1 MKTHKNGLLNMFV
14 NQKLDV
20 WSNSYWERVTRN
32 IGPITYKEQ
41 ETIRT
46 SRVAVL
52 GVGGLGGPLAENLV
66 RAGCQNL
73 VICDF
78 DIFDESNLNRQI
90 CTIED
95 LGKKK
100 IDVMET
106 FLRKIDSEVKVKKFF
121 KITERNI
128 DAVLEGVKVVALT
141 LDDPATSIF
150 VARECRKRGIPMIE
164 SWGVPF
170 LFTWWFTPD
179 SVDYE
184 NCYGLDTYHYG
195 YSELRDAKKEVN
207 LAVYQALLP
216 QVFRMPGVREKYDR
230 EPGAFEE
237 MMSGNIGARSFAPFV
252 RITSDFLSMDIIF
265 SGILSVKPMNLAP
278 DLKGFDYINME
289 VREINQTTKN

>member
-1 MKTHKNGLLNMFV
+1 MFV

-32 IGPITYKEQ
+32 IGPIKFEEQ

-66 RAGCQNL
+66 RSGCQNL

-78 DIFDESNLNRQI
+78 DVFDESNLNRQI

-95 LGKKK
+95 IGRRK
-100 IDVMET
+100 IDVVEE
-106 FLRKIDSEVKVKKFF
+106 FIRKIDPEVAIKKFF

-150 VARECRKRGIPMIE
+150 IARECRKRAIPMVE
-164 SWGVPF
+164 SWAVPF

-184 NCYGLDTYHYG
+184 NCYNLDTYHYS
-195 YSELRDAKKEVN
+195 YSELSNLKKEIN
-207 LAVYQALLP
+207 LATYQAFLP
-216 QVFRMPGVREKYDR
+216 KVFAMPGVREKYDR
-230 EPGAFEE
+230 EQGAFEE
-237 MMSGNIGARSFAPFV
+237 VMNGSIGARSFAPFV
-252 RITSDFLSMDIIF
+252 RITADFLSVDIIF
-265 SGILSVKPMNLAP
+265 SGILGIKPKNLAP
-278 DLKGFDYINME
+278 NLKGFDYINME
-289 VREINQTTKN
+289 VKEAVLQNFQ

>member
-1 MKTHKNGLLNMFV
+1 MYV

-20 WSNSYWERVTRN
+20 WSNFYWERVSRN
-32 IGPITYKEQ
+32 IGPITYQEQ

-78 DIFDESNLNRQI
+78 DVFDESNLNRQI

-95 LGKKK
+95 VGKRK
-100 IDVMET
+100 IDVVEE
-106 FLRKIDSEVKVKKFF
+106 FLRKIDPEVNIKKYF
-121 KITERNI
+121 KISEGNI
-128 DAVLEGVKVVALT
+128 DSVLKGVKVVALT

-150 VARECRKRGIPMIE
+150 ISRECRKRMIPMIE

-170 LFTWWFTPD
+170 LFTWWFTPN

-184 NCYGLDTYHYG
+184 NCYGLDTYHYS
-195 YSELRDAKKEVN
+195 YSELVNMKKEVN
-207 LAVYQALLP
+207 FVVYQALLP
-216 QVFRMPGVREKYDR
+216 KVFRMPGVREKYDR
-230 EPGAFEE
+230 EPGAFE
-237 MMSGNIGARSFAPFV
+237 MMMAGDIGARSFAPYV
-252 RITSDFLSMDIIF
+252 RITSDFLSVDVIF
-265 SGILSVKPMNLAP
+265 SGILKLKPMNLAP
-278 DLKGFDYINME
+278 NLKGFDYIQMKFHDS
-289 VREINQTTKN
+289 VLIN

>member
-1 MKTHKNGLLNMFV
+1 MKTHKNGLLKMFV

-32 IGPITYKEQ
+32 IGPITYQEQ

-66 RAGCQNL
+66 RSGCQNL

-78 DIFDESNLNRQI
+78 DVFDESNLNRQI

-95 LGKKK
+95 IGKRK

-106 FLRKIDSEVKVKKFF
+106 FLRKIDPEVAIKKFF

-150 VARECRKRGIPMIE
+150 IARECRKRAISMVE

-184 NCYGLDTYHYG
+184 NCYGLDTYHYS
-195 YSELRDAKKEVN
+195 YSELANMKKKIN
-207 LAVYQALLP
+207 LATYQVLLP
-216 QVFRMPGVREKYDR
+216 KVFTMPGVREKYDR
-230 EPGAFEE
+230 ESGAFEE
-237 MMSGNIGARSFAPFV
+237 MMAGNIGARSFAPFV
-252 RITSDFLSMDIIF
+252 RITSNFLSVDVIF
-265 SGILSVKPMNLAP
+265 SGILKIKPKNLAP
-278 DLKGFDYINME
+278 NLKGFDYLQMKVCETNLMH
-289 VREINQTTKN
+289 

>member
-1 MKTHKNGLLNMFV
+1 MKTHQNGLLKMFV
-14 NQKLDV
+14 NQKLDA

-32 IGPITYKEQ
+32 IGPITYQEQ

-66 RAGCQNL
+66 RSGCQNL

-78 DIFDESNLNRQI
+78 DVFDESNLNRQI

-95 LGKKK
+95 ISKRK

-106 FLRKIDSEVKVKKFF
+106 FLRKIDPEIAIKKFF

-128 DAVLEGVKVVALT
+128 DAVLEGVVVVALT

-150 VARECRKRGIPMIE
+150 IARECRKRAIPMVE

-184 NCYGLDTYHYG
+184 NCYGLDTYHYS
-195 YSELRDAKKEVN
+195 YSELANMKKKIN
-207 LAVYQALLP
+207 LATCQALLP
-216 QVFRMPGVREKYDR
+216 KVFTMPGVREKYDR
-230 EPGAFEE
+230 ESGAFEE
-237 MMSGNIGARSFAPFV
+237 MMAGNIGARSFAPFV
-252 RITSDFLSMDIIF
+252 RITSDFLSVDIIF
-265 SGILSVKPMNLAP
+265 SGILKIKPKNLAP
-278 DLKGFDYINME
+278 NLKGFDYLQMKVCETNL
-289 VREINQTTKN
+289 TH

>member
-1 MKTHKNGLLNMFV
+1 MKTHQNGLLKMFV

-20 WSNSYWERVTRN
+20 WSNSYWERVARN
-32 IGPITYKEQ
+32 IGPIKFQEQ

-66 RAGCQNL
+66 RAGCQDL

-78 DIFDESNLNRQI
+78 DVFDESNLNRQI

-95 LGKKK
+95 IGKRK
-100 IDVMET
+100 INVMEE
-106 FLRKIDSEVKVKKFF
+106 FLRKIDPEVAIKKFF

-128 DAVLEGVKVVALT
+128 DAVLERVKVVALT

-150 VARECRKRGIPMIE
+150 IARECRKRGIPMVE

-170 LFTWWFTPD
+170 LFTWWFTLD

-184 NCYGLDTYHYG
+184 NCYRLDTYHYS
-195 YSELRDAKKEVN
+195 YSALANMKKEIN
-207 LAVYQALLP
+207 LATRQALLP
-216 QVFRMPGVREKYDR
+216 KVFTMPGVREKYDR

-237 MMSGNIGARSFAPFV
+237 MMAGNIGARSFAPFV
-252 RITSDFLSMDIIF
+252 RITSDFLSVDVIF
-265 SGILSVKPMNLAP
+265 SGILDLKPKNLAP
-278 DLKGFDYINME
+278 NLKGFDYIQMKVHNS
-289 VREINQTTKN
+289 VLIN

>member
-1 MKTHKNGLLNMFV
+1 MFV
-14 NQKLDV
+14 NQKLDN
-20 WSNSYWERVTRN
+20 WTNSYWERITRN
-32 IGPITYKEQ
+32 IGPIKFEEQ

-78 DIFDESNLNRQI
+78 DVFDESNLNRQI
-90 CTIED
+90 CTTDD
-95 LGKKK
+95 LGKRK
-100 IDVMET
+100 IDVMAE
-106 FLRKIDSEVKVKKFF
+106 FLRKIDPEVALKKFF
-121 KITERNI
+121 EITERNV

-150 VARECRKRGIPMIE
+150 IARECRKRAIPMVE

-170 LFTWWFTPD
+170 LFTWWFTRD

-184 NCYGLDTYHYG
+184 NCYGLETYHYS
-195 YSELRDAKKEVN
+195 YSELTEMKKEVN

-216 QVFRMPGVREKYDR
+216 KVFRMPGVREKYDR

-252 RITSDFLSMDIIF
+252 RITSDFLSVDIIF
-265 SGILSVKPMNLAP
+265 SGILKIKPMNFAP
-278 DLKGFDYINME
+278 NLKGFDYIRME
-289 VREINQTTKN
+289 VREEIISN

>member
-1 MKTHKNGLLNMFV
+1 MKTHQNGLLKMFV
-14 NQKLDV
+14 NQKLDA

-32 IGPITYKEQ
+32 IGPITYQEQ

-66 RAGCQNL
+66 RSGCQNL

-78 DIFDESNLNRQI
+78 DVFDESNLNRQI

-95 LGKKK
+95 VGKRK
-100 IDVMET
+100 IDVMEE
-106 FLRKIDSEVKVKKFF
+106 FLRKIDPEVTIKKFF
-121 KITERNI
+121 KIMERNI
-128 DAVLEGVKVVALT
+128 DAVLEDVKVVALT

-150 VARECRKRGIPMIE
+150 IARECRKRGIPMVE

-184 NCYGLDTYHYG
+184 NCYGLETYHYS
-195 YSELRDAKKEVN
+195 YSELANMKKEVN
-207 LAVYQALLP
+207 FAAYQALLP
-216 QVFRMPGVREKYDR
+216 KVFRMPGVREKYDR

-252 RITSDFLSMDIIF
+252 RITSDLLSVDIIF
-265 SGILSVKPMNLAP
+265 SGMLNVKPKNLAP
-278 DLKGFDYINME
+278 NLKGFDYLQMKICE
-289 VREINQTTKN
+289 AILSH

>member
-1 MKTHKNGLLNMFV
+1 MFV
-14 NQKLDV
+14 NQKLDN

-32 IGPITYKEQ
+32 IGPITFQEQ

-78 DIFDESNLNRQI
+78 DFFDESNLNRQI

-95 LGKKK
+95 IGKRK
-100 IDVMET
+100 IDVMEA
-106 FLRKIDSEVKVKKFF
+106 FLRKIDPEVTLKKFF
-121 KITERNI
+121 KITESNI
-128 DAVLEGVKVVALT
+128 DKVLEGVKVVALT

-150 VARECRKRGIPMIE
+150 IARECRKRRIPMVE
-164 SWGVPF
+164 SWGVPL

-184 NCYGLDTYHYG
+184 NCYNLDTYHYS
-195 YSELRDAKKEVN
+195 YSELANAKKEVN

-216 QVFRMPGVREKYDR
+216 KVFRMPGVREKYDR

-237 MMSGNIGARSFAPFV
+237 MMSGKIGARSFAPFV
-252 RITSDFLSMDIIF
+252 RITSDFLSVDVIF
-265 SGILSVKPMNLAP
+265 SGILGIKPMNLAP
-278 DLKGFDYINME
+278 NLKGFDYINME
-289 VREINQTTKN
+289 VYETNLTL

>member
-1 MKTHKNGLLNMFV
+1 MFV

-32 IGPITYKEQ
+32 IGPITFEEQ

-66 RAGCQNL
+66 RSGCQNL

-78 DIFDESNLNRQI
+78 DVFDESNLNRQI
-90 CTIED
+90 CTIKD
-95 LGKKK
+95 ISQRK

-106 FLRKIDSEVKVKKFF
+106 FLRKIDPEVAIKKFF

-150 VARECRKRGIPMIE
+150 IARECRKQGIPMVE

-170 LFTWWFTPD
+170 LFTWWFTLD

-184 NCYGLDTYHYG
+184 NCYGLDTYHYS
-195 YSELRDAKKEVN
+195 YSELANMRKETN
-207 LAVYQALLP
+207 LATHQALLP
-216 QVFRMPGVREKYDR
+216 KVFTMPGVREKYDR
-230 EPGAFEE
+230 EQGAFEE
-237 MMSGNIGARSFAPFV
+237 MMAGNIGARSFAPFV
-252 RITSDFLSMDIIF
+252 RITSDFLSVDVIF
-265 SGILSVKPMNLAP
+265 SGILNLKPKNLAP
-278 DLKGFDYINME
+278 NLKGFDYINME
-289 VREINQTTKN
+289 VKEAVLTDSGC

>member
-1 MKTHKNGLLNMFV
+1 MFV
-14 NQKLDV
+14 NQKMDS
-20 WSNSYWERVTRN
+20 WSEPYWEHVIRN
-32 IGPITYKEQ
+32 IGPITFEEQ

-78 DIFDESNLNRQI
+78 DVFDESNLNRQI

-95 LGKKK
+95 IGKRK
-100 IDVMET
+100 IDVVAE
-106 FLRKIDSEVKVKKFF
+106 FLRKIDPEVSVRKFF
-121 KITERNI
+121 KITQQNI
-128 DAVLEGVKVVALT
+128 NAVLEGVKVVALT

-150 VARECRKRGIPMIE
+150 IAREARKRGIPMIE

-170 LFTWWFTPD
+170 LFSWFFTPD

-184 NCYGLDTYHYG
+184 ECYGLETKKFDYF
-195 YSELRDAKKEVN
+195 ELSNLKKEIN
-207 LAVYQALLP
+207 LATYQALLP
-216 QVFRMPGVREKYDR
+216 KVFSMPGVREKYDR

-237 MMSGNIGARSFAPFV
+237 
-252 RITSDFLSMDIIF
+252 
-265 SGILSVKPMNLAP
+265 
-278 DLKGFDYINME
+278 
-289 VREINQTTKN
+289 